1 MIVGKKTDWTKYYNS
16 PYKTASFTRKI
27 TGRII
32 VQTLKKYFK
41 NQKGILLTE
50 IGGANSAFLEL
61 LIDELNPCK
70 YVIIDN
76 NLSGLEK
83 TKKRIKK
90 DYNVVLL
97 TRDILN
103 CDVENATS
111 DLVLSIGL
119 IEHFDKSGTQ
129 KAIKAHFDL
138 LKPGGYALI
147 TFPTPTFLY
156 RAARFFAEK
165 LGLWIFH
172 DERPLPVKEVIET
185 AQKYGEQMEYRIIWP
200 IIFTQG
206 MVVFQKKSI
215 PETVNRGGGPV

>member
-1 MIVGKKTDWTKYYNS
+1 MKTTDWTKYYNA
-16 PYKTASFTRKI
+16 PYKTASLTRKI

-32 VQTLKKYFK
+32 VETLKKYFK
-41 NQKGILLTE
+41 HQKGIILTE

-61 LIDELNPCK
+61 LIDELNPSR

-83 TKKRIKK
+83 TKQRIKK

-97 TRDILN
+97 NKDILN
-103 CDVENATS
+103 CDFENILSSS

-119 IEHFDKSGTQ
+119 IEHFDKNGTQ
-129 KAIKAHFDL
+129 RAIKAHFDL
-138 LKPGGYALI
+138 LKPDGYAVI

-156 RAARFFAEK
+156 RIARFIAEK

-172 DERPLPVKEVIET
+172 DERPLLIEDVLET
-185 AQKYGEQMEYRIIWP
+185 AMKYGEPVEYRIIWP

-206 MVVFQKKSI
+206 LVVFKKKQSS
-215 PETVNRGGGPV
+215 